1 MFPPRRILVPTDF
14 SQAATAALAHAK
26 VLALTF
32 SARIDILHVL
42 HDPLASAPAMAGIE
56 ALPRLRDDMEQDA
69 RRLLDDLL
77 ADPDLQKI
85 GAATAMRWGTPHRE
99 IAGFA
104 AGQAVDLIVMG
115 THGRGPL
122 PSLLLGSVAQ
132 KVLHQAPCPVLVVP
146 PPRAGAPA

>member
-56 ALPRLRDDMEQDA
+56 ALPRLRDDMERDA
-69 RRLLDDLL
+69 RRLLAEALTPAERTKL
-77 ADPDLQKI
+77 NAVTVLK
-85 GAATAMRWGTPHRE
+85 WGTPHRE
-99 IAGFA
+99 IANYA
-104 AGQAVDLIVMG
+104 SAQSVDLIVMG

-122 PSLLLGSVAQ
+122 PSALLGSVTQ
-132 KVLHQAPCPVLVVP
+132 KVLHEAPCSVLAVRP
-146 PPRAGAPA
+146 TRDGART